1 MRRGRHVSATDHSN
15 SNQPE
20 PVTYELTLTE
30 REAQSGVTRV
40 LTRNNKRIEVKVPP
54 ATRKGQTVLL
64 RNALKLTDDVEG
76 DILIRILVKASEK
89 PGVQVVADANFEAE
103 VLKAPIP
110 VLVDFWAPWC
120 GPCRALAPLTERL
133 AKEYAGRVKFC
144 KLNIDENPLA
154 SRKYQVVSIPTVL
167 VFNHGQIAEMSTGA
181 VPVEE
186 LRARIDAA
194 LQRA

>member
-1 MRRGRHVSATDHSN
+1 MSTTDHSN

-76 DILIRILVKASEK
+76 DILIRILLKASEK

-103 VLKAPIP
+103 VLKASIP

-120 GPCRALAPLTERL
+120 GPCRALAPLTEKL
-133 AKEYAGRVKFC
+133 AQEYAGRVKFC
-144 KLNIDENPLA
+144 KLNVDENPLA